1 MFLRDVSFLPSF
13 LLFLKIV
20 FKKYSDTQ
28 ILLFDLMEIVLI
40 YLSYYLK
47 GHTTQWDEKT
57 SSVFIPPLVV
67 DTRVSGSFLEHIF
80 FFALATVQR
89 KEI

>member
-1 MFLRDVSFLPSF
+1 MRCFFEMFLSFHPFCFFSNF
-13 LLFLKIV
+13 FLKN
-20 FKKYSDTQ
+20 TQ

-67 DTRVSGSFLEHIF
+67 DTRVNGSFLEHIF